1 MTDQAIPKFIT
12 VSPEQ
17 AAAAH
22 KQASEAKRHKKTS
35 VKKPDI
41 LRDICYTLPDK
52 GERGAVLTTPQN
64 LKVILDHF
72 GVVYGYN
79 VVSKSIFL
87 DVPGNEAFTDDVNTG
102 ALALIEGAAIRAG
115 MSTGRFPQWLTAIC
129 SSHPFNP
136 FMNMVT
142 SQPWDGES
150 RLAELEATV
159 TCRTHE
165 DQAAFSIFL
174 RRWLISVIASQMVEG
189 FWSKGVLTLQGKQS
203 KGKSSWFR
211 RLFADNV
218 EAFGDGVQLSTR
230 DKDSLLEALSY
241 VCVEL
246 GELDGTFRKSDI
258 AALKAFISR
267 KFDKIRRPYAALH
280 SDFPRRTVF
289 CASVNEEKFLADD
302 TGNTRFWVVGV
313 DRLDYNH
320 RINMQ
325 QVWAEVLTL
334 VESGERWYL
343 DEDEQAVLDR
353 QTEDYQTTD
362 AIEEMFARRLD
373 PDRNAPIV
381 EYTAVELLRELFGIN
396 SPSEKQIQRAGTIL
410 RRMGFKQRKTKTVR
424 LWLVPKPWN
433 ENPSFGPDDQP
444 ATTV

>member
-1 MTDQAIPKFIT
+1 MTDETIPQFLT
-12 VSPEQ
+12 VTPEQ
-17 AAAAH
+17 AEQAH
-22 KQASEAKRHKKTS
+22 KQASEAKRHKKES
-35 VKKPDI
+35 VKKPNI
-41 LRDICYTLPDK
+41 RRDICYGLPDK
-52 GERGAVLTTPQN
+52 GERGAVLTTPEN

-79 VVSKSIFL
+79 VVSKGIVL
-87 DVPGNEAFTDDVNTG
+87 DVPGNESFTDDVNTG
-102 ALALIEGAAIRAG
+102 ALALIEGAAIRSG

-129 SSHPFNP
+129 SANPFNP
-136 FMNMVT
+136 FMRMVE
-142 SQPWDGES
+142 SKPWDGES
-150 RLAELEATV
+150 RLAALEATV
-159 TCRTHE
+159 TCRTPE

-174 RRWLISVIASQMVEG
+174 RRWLISVIASQTVAG
-189 FWSKGVLTLQGKQS
+189 FWSKGVLTLQGAQS

-211 RLFADNV
+211 RLFVDNV

-313 DRLDYNH
+313 ESLDFNH
-320 RINMQ
+320 CIDMQ

-334 VESGERWYL
+334 VKAGERWYL
-343 DEDEQAVLDR
+343 DDDEQAILDR
-353 QTEDYQTTD
+353 QTEDFETSD
-362 AIEEMFARRLD
+362 PIEDLLTSRLD
-373 PDRNAPIV
+373 PHRKAAIV
-381 EYTAVELLRELFGIN
+381 EYSATALLREIFGI
-396 SPSEKQIQRAGTIL
+396 SMPTSKQVNRAGKVL
-410 RRMGFKQRKTKTVR
+410 REMGFKQRRTKTAR
-424 LWLVPKPWN
+424 FWLIPKPWN
-433 ENPSFGPDDQP
+433 ENPSYGPGVSP
-444 ATTV
+444 VTE